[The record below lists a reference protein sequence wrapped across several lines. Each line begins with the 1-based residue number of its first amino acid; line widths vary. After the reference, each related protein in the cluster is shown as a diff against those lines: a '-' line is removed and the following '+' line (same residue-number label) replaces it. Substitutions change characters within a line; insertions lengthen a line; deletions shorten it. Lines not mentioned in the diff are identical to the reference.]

1 MLNLYNPS
9 HSDVLINNSAREFS
23 DCSHVRKI
31 NKESRHILGYRRQ
44 PNLAREAGRGNVK
57 STSASSYNCS
67 SG

>member
-44 PNLAREAGRGNVK
+44 PNLARGL
-57 STSASSYNCS
+57 S
-67 SG
+67 